1 MTEPLFV
8 VGTTGITVTMAALAG
23 GALALVLLA
32 VIAVMVA
39 RAGSRRTEQA
49 EREALRAEATDQR
62 LSGQIGDIARLQAE
76 AVGRLHA
83 MHEALAGRQAELA
96 LSVNERL
103 DAVSRSLGQS
113 IQTTTQNTVENLQKL
128 NERLAVIDTAQK
140 TIADLSQRTIPDLA
154 LQVTSLQNVLSN
166 KQTRG
171 AFGQAQLEALIADV
185 LPKGAYAFQHTL
197 SNNTR
202 PDCAVFLPDAGPLV
216 IDAKFPL
223 EAVNSLRDAATEE
236 ERRQATQ
243 RVRQD
248 IAKHV
253 TDIAGKYLIPGE
265 TQDIALMFI
274 PSESVYAELHER
286 FDDVV
291 QRAQRARVMIVSPTL
306 MVMAI
311 QVIKQVRKD
320 AQMREAADQIRG
332 EVGQMM
338 KDVRLLG
345 ERVRKLQQHFGH
357 TGKDIDDILTSA
369 GRIEKRAGR
378 IEALDFD
385 DDASKAGASGADVL
399 PSPIA
404 RRLSAAE

>member
-1 MTEPLFV
+1 MTEPLFI

>member
-1 MTEPLFV
+1 MNDTLLVIGSTE
-8 VGTTGITVTMAALAG
+8 ITVAVAVFVG
-23 GALALVLLA
+23 GALALLLLA
-32 VIAVMVA
+32 VIAVLVA
-39 RAGSRRTEQA
+39 RAGRLRTAQA
-49 EREALRAEATDQR
+49 ERDAQRADETDLRLNA
-62 LSGQIGDIARLQAE
+62 QIGDIARLQAE
-76 AVGRLHA
+76 AAGRLHA

-96 LSVNERL
+96 RSVNERL
-103 DAVSRSLGQS
+103 DAVSQSLGQS

-140 TIADLSQRTIPDLA
+140 TIADLSQKTIPDLA
-154 LQVTSLQNVLSN
+154 SQVTSLQNVLSN
-166 KQTRG
+166 KQSRG

-202 PDCAVFLPDAGPLV
+202 PDCAVFLPDAGPLI

-223 EAVNSLRDAATEE
+223 EAVNSLRGAVTDD
-236 ERRQATQ
+236 ERKQATQ

-311 QVIKQVRKD
+311 QVIKQIRKD

-332 EVGQMM
+332 EVGHMM

-345 ERVRKLQQHFGH
+345 ERVRKLQQHFGQ
-357 TGKDIDDILTSA
+357 TGKDIEDILTSA

-385 DDASKAGASGADVL
+385 DDTPKAEVL